1 MDLTMHSKQQIKED
15 DKRKMK
21 KLTDFLYGVLQTH
34 LTFTNANNDDYSI
47 FKTEYELS
55 DMMYNRIRS
64 VRRLYL
70 YTNRFL
76 QENEFALENCRESLK
91 KLFKNMLKKSEEFAN
106 EIPIITLTHKFSNKK
121 KRYFEIT
128 VKNLR
133 KFKYIYYERK
143 AFVATTLMVRL
154 PSTDLCRK
162 ITDYLY

>member
-1 MDLTMHSKQQIKED
+1 MHSKQQINEE
-15 DKRKMK
+15 DKRKMD
-21 KLTDFLYGVLQTH
+21 KLTDFLYGVLQNFQ
-34 LTFTNANNDDYSI
+34 TFTNANTDDYSI
-47 FKTEYELS
+47 FKTEDELS
-55 DMMYNRIRS
+55 DMLYNRIRS
-64 VRRLYL
+64 ARRLYL

-106 EIPIITLTHKFSNKK
+106 EIPIITLAYKFSNKK

-143 AFVATTLMVRL
+143 SFVATTLMVRL

>member
-1 MDLTMHSKQQIKED
+1 MDLTMHSKQQINEE
-15 DKRKMK
+15 DKRKMD
-21 KLTDFLYGVLQTH
+21 KLTDFLYGVLQTFQ
-34 LTFTNANNDDYSI
+34 TFKNANTDDYSI
-47 FKTEYELS
+47 FKTEDELS
-55 DMMYNRIRS
+55 DMLYNRIRS
-64 VRRLYL
+64 ARRLYL

-106 EIPIITLTHKFSNKK
+106 EIPIITLAYKFSNKK

-143 AFVATTLMVRL
+143 SFVATTLMVRL

>member
-1 MDLTMHSKQQIKED
+1 MDLTMHSKQQINEE
-15 DKRKMK
+15 DKRKMD
-21 KLTDFLYGVLQTH
+21 KLTDFLYGVLQNFQ
-34 LTFTNANNDDYSI
+34 TFTNANTDDYSI
-47 FKTEYELS
+47 FKTEDELS
-55 DMMYNRIRS
+55 DMLYNRIRS
-64 VRRLYL
+64 ARRLYL

-106 EIPIITLTHKFSNKK
+106 EIPIITLAYKFSNKK

-143 AFVATTLMVRL
+143 SFVATTLMVRL

>member
-1 MDLTMHSKQQIKED
+1 MDLTMHSKQQINEE
-15 DKRKMK
+15 DKRKMD
-21 KLTDFLYGVLQTH
+21 KLTDFLYGVLQTFQ
-34 LTFTNANNDDYSI
+34 TFTNANTDDYSI
-47 FKTEYELS
+47 FKTEDELS
-55 DMMYNRIRS
+55 DMLYNRIRS
-64 VRRLYL
+64 ARRLYL

-91 KLFKNMLKKSEEFAN
+91 KLFKNMLKKSKEFAN
-106 EIPIITLTHKFSNKK
+106 EIPIITLTYKFSNKK

-143 AFVATTLMVRL
+143 SFVATSLMVRL